1 MLKDNSRFKDSDIH
15 IVMVFYVISAF
26 IRKML
31 LQISVTKIH
40 GISERFALIIKYLD
54 NVADGDRDRAVA
66 GAHCRPLDG
75 DKYQE
80 PMRT

>member
-1 MLKDNSRFKDSDIH
+1 
-15 IVMVFYVISAF
+15 
-26 IRKML
+26 ML
-31 LQISVTKIH
+31 LQILVTNIH
-40 GISERFALIIKYLD
+40 GISERFALIIIIIKYLD

>member
-1 MLKDNSRFKDSDIH
+1 MKTIK
-15 IVMVFYVISAF
+15 IVTVLYVISAF
-26 IRKML
+26 FLFLKII
-31 LQISVTKIH
+31 LQILVTNIH
-40 GISERFALIIKYLD
+40 GISERFALIIIIIKYLD

-80 PMRT
+80 PMKT

>member
-1 MLKDNSRFKDSDIH
+1 M
-15 IVMVFYVISAF
+15 
-26 IRKML
+26 ML
-31 LQISVTKIH
+31 LQILVTNIH
-40 GISERFALIIKYLD
+40 GISERFALIIKYLG
-54 NVADGDRDRAVA
+54 NVVDGDKDRAVA